1 MPDRFVVGR
10 IPFLNC
16 APFFHDVERRLGA
29 DASGI
34 AFTDLVPRALGRAM
48 LEGTVDAGPVPVA
61 DYLRMKDELTRVGR
75 LGIATRERAG
85 SVLLFST
92 KPIGKL
98 GGARVAITGQTS
110 TSGLL
115 VRLILEGRYQVEPA
129 AYVPAD
135 ELEDSTGRA
144 LEGGGACEARLAI
157 GDEALEM
164 RAGAGLRYRHCL
176 DLGLEWSRWTGL
188 PCVFAVWAARNG
200 RIPPGLESA
209 LRDGASTWR
218 ERLDVIWEARPP
230 LRGMS
235 RAGAGVYLGRFTYDF
250 GEAEE
255 KALEKFSALCGSIL
269 RSREGLAAR

>member
-1 MPDRFVVGR
+1 MIIGR

-16 APFFHDVERRLGA
+16 APFFHDLERRLGA

-34 AFTDLVPRALGRAM
+34 SFVDLDPKALGEAM
-48 LEGTVDAGPVPVA
+48 REGTVDAGPVPAA
-61 DYLRMKDELTRVGR
+61 DYLRMKDDLTRVGR

-115 VRLILEGRYQVEPA
+115 VRLILEGRYQVEPV
-129 AYVPAD
+129 AYLPVEDRVNGSQAQAWATAD
-135 ELEDSTGRA
+135 
-144 LEGGGACEARLAI
+144 ARLAI

-164 RAGAGLRYRHCL
+164 RAGAGVRYRHCL
-176 DLGLEWSRWTGL
+176 DLGLEWFRWTGL
-188 PCVFAVWAARNG
+188 PCVFAVWAARRG

-209 LRDGASTWR
+209 LRDGSATWR
-218 ERLDVIWEARPP
+218 ERLDALWAARAP

-235 RAGAGVYLGRFTYDF
+235 QTGAGVYLGRFTYEL
-250 GEAEE
+250 GETEE
-255 KALEKFSALCGSIL
+255 RGLQKFASLCEEMLGV
-269 RSREGLAAR
+269 RAG

>member
-1 MPDRFVVGR
+1 MPDHFMIGR

-16 APFFHDVERRLGA
+16 APFYHELEKRLG
-29 DASGI
+29 DGPDTS
-34 AFTDLVPRALGRAM
+34 FTDLVPRALGRAM
-48 LEGTVDAGPVPVA
+48 LEGTVDAGPVPAA
-61 DYLRMKDELTRVGR
+61 DYLRMKDDLTRLGGM
-75 LGIATRERAG
+75 GIATKERAG

-129 AYVPAD
+129 AYVPA
-135 ELEDSTGRA
+135 EEA
-144 LEGGGACEARLAI
+144 LTRGETCEARLAI

-164 RAGAGLRYRHCL
+164 RAGAGMRYRHCL
-176 DLGLEWSRWTGL
+176 DLGLEWLRWTGL
-188 PCVFAVWAARNG
+188 PCVFAVWAARRG
-200 RIPPGLESA
+200 RTPPGLESA
-209 LRDGASTWR
+209 LRAGAATWR
-218 ERLDVIWEARPP
+218 ERLDALWDARPP

-235 RAGAGVYLGRFTYDF
+235 RTGAGVYLGRFTYDF

-255 KALEKFSALCGSIL
+255 RGLTRFTELCEQIL
-269 RSREGLAAR
+269 RPSNV